1 LGSNCSIEDKARTHP
16 PADDRVDLFDRWL
29 SIKKAN
35 LGKHVLIICKENN
48 CSCDNIFDE
57 LQNVLLSHY
66 VAPEITAK
74 RLAEL
79 GAPRTAEL
87 LREHLPTTKTAR
99 SGDLGEIL
107 AIEFTER
114 RLGFSV
120 PIRRLRFKDG
130 RNMALRGDDL
140 IAIDRDL
147 KGSLKFLKGE
157 SKSYARLTPTVIKE
171 AADALDRYRG
181 RPNRHSV
188 LFVAERLRDKGD
200 HDLAKDL
207 DYAVLQ
213 SFRGC
218 PFEHLLF
225 TVSGTDP
232 NTHLSNHLR
241 ECRNRTRRYAVG
253 IYIVNHG
260 DVIERLFSEQ

>member
-1 LGSNCSIEDKARTHP
+1 
-16 PADDRVDLFDRWL
+16 
-29 SIKKAN
+29 
-35 LGKHVLIICKENN
+35 
-48 CSCDNIFDE
+48 
-57 LQNVLLSHY
+57 
-66 VAPEITAK
+66 
-74 RLAEL
+74 
-79 GAPRTAEL
+79 
-87 LREHLPTTKTAR
+87 
-99 SGDLGEIL
+99 
-107 AIEFTER
+107 
-114 RLGFSV
+114 
-120 PIRRLRFKDG
+120 
-130 RNMALRGDDL
+130 
-140 IAIDRDL
+140 
-147 KGSLKFLKGE
+147 
-157 SKSYARLTPTVIKE
+157 
-171 AADALDRYRG
+171 
-181 RPNRHSV
+181 V